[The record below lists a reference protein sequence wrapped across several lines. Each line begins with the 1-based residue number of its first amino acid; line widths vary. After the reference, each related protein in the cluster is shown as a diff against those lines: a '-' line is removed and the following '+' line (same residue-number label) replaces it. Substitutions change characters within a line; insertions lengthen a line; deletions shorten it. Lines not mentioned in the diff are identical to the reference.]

1 MLRTVRFMACRAAR
15 ATACV
20 NPRIPARIPARMLA
34 RMIAHAAAQI
44 VAPEFSS
51 TLCVFV
57 HAMLLRHRVTPVRE
71 PLGPRFPC
79 SSRLD
84 PLVPLR
90 PARRSTSK
98 PRSLRTSRHSSC
110 PSVPP
115 PLPAAVAHPVGARGS
130 ARAIAPPT
138 SRNAPS
144 PSGTAEP
151 LVTAGLDPI
160 ARIPHIAPS
169 HPRVPWT
176 RFLWTRPAAAARQLA
191 LDTALARHCKV
202 HAVPGRRATIPRT
215 RVHHFSRPSIRFGNR
230 PTEQTRGARRV
241 GILPSSRQHNLLCGQ
256 PVACHGATWTALR
269 APAPAWSAARQNP
282 KRAPPARTQ

>member
-1 MLRTVRFMACRAAR
+1 MQARDTTLGVAVRLFARLARAWRSRIARVTRGVRSTGRLLRQRLGKQRLTRAARFPTAASVMLRTVRFMACRAAR

-20 NPRIPARIPARMLA
+20 NPRIPAR
-34 RMIAHAAAQI
+34 MIAHAAAHT

-115 PLPAAVAHPVGARGS
+115 RCLPPSPTPWARAAPLEPSTHRLRGTLPPLPA
-130 ARAIAPPT
+130 
-138 SRNAPS
+138 
-144 PSGTAEP
+144 
-151 LVTAGLDPI
+151 
-160 ARIPHIAPS
+160 
-169 HPRVPWT
+169 
-176 RFLWTRPAAAARQLA
+176 
-191 LDTALARHCKV
+191 
-202 HAVPGRRATIPRT
+202 
-215 RVHHFSRPSIRFGNR
+215 RPSR
-230 PTEQTRGARRV
+230 
-241 GILPSSRQHNLLCGQ
+241 L
-256 PVACHGATWTALR
+256 
-269 APAPAWSAARQNP
+269 
-282 KRAPPARTQ
+282 